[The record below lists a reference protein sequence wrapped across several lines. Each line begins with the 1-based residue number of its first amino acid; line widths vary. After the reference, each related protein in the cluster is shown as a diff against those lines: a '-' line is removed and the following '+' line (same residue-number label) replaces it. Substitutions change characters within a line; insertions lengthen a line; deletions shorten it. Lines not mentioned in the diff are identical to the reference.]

1 MVNHEDKET
10 YEKKKDKKALSKMS
24 ILILWD
30 CVCKY
35 APMSFTLK
43 VMILSF
49 SIFPPATNL

>member
-1 MVNHEDKET
+1 MKIRKQI
-10 YEKKKDKKALSKMS
+10 KKQKDKKEISKMS

-30 CVCKY
+30 YVCKY
-35 APMSFTLK
+35 APMSFTHK